1 MVVALITSQA
11 MRLAAIDT
19 STALGSVALFED
31 GVLLVEESRRVSNAH
46 GESLLPMMSGLFDR
60 VGWRAHDVARWGVG
74 VGPGS
79 FTGLRIAVATAK
91 GIALATGAELVGV
104 TSLDALAYGLSG
116 ASIDDAGGDALV
128 VSVVGG
134 GRGEVFVQACRAG
147 AVVLAPVHLRMADVG
162 LRLNEVAGGA
172 RVVVV
177 GEAASELDWSAL
189 GGRIRRV
196 VDAPH
201 DLPRAS
207 AVGHLAL
214 GRPAENADALE
225 PIYVR
230 PPETTMPR
238 AAATARSGVLPRG
251 GA

>member
-1 MVVALITSQA
+1 

-19 STALGSVALFED
+19 STALGSVALYED
-31 GVLLVEESRRVSNAH
+31 GLLLVEESRRVSNAH
-46 GESLLPMMSGLFDR
+46 GESLMPMMSALFQR
-60 VGWRAHDVARWGVG
+60 VGWSAHDVARWGVG

-104 TSLDALAYGLSG
+104 TSLDALAHGLSD
-116 ASIDDAGGDALV
+116 ASRGDAGSDALV

-134 GRGEVFVQACRAG
+134 GRGEVFVQGSRAG

-162 LRLNEVAGGA
+162 LRVNEVAGDA

-177 GEAASELDWSAL
+177 GEAASELDWSVLA
-189 GGRIRRV
+189 GRVRRV
-196 VDAPH
+196 VDPPH

-207 AVGHLAL
+207 AVGYLAL
-214 GRPAENADALE
+214 RRPAENADVLE
-225 PIYVR
+225 PVYVR

-238 AAATARSGVLPRG
+238 PAAAARSGVLPGG